1 MTERKKIVLTDWEK
15 ELINELGHPIYSVK
29 YIEEWINRH
38 DTVDIN
44 ALAALI
50 AMGVNGYY
58 EAVKRMA
65 SLTRLLKKNG
75 D

>member
-1 MTERKKIVLTDWEK
+1 MQERKKIVLTKWEK
-15 ELINELGHPIYSVK
+15 ELIDELDHPIYSVG

-44 ALAALI
+44 ALAALMC
-50 AMGVNGYY
+50 MGVVGYY

-65 SLTRLLKKNG
+65 ALTRLLKKNG
-75 D
+75 G

>member
-1 MTERKKIVLTDWEK
+1 MTDRKKIVLTDYEK
-15 ELINELGHPIYSVK
+15 ELIEELGHPIYSVK

-44 ALAALI
+44 APTALMC
-50 AMGVNGYY
+50 MGVVGYY

-65 SLTRLLKKNG
+65 ALTRLLKTQT
-75 D
+75 